1 MKNTVENLCLKFGGI
16 KIREKEYQFKTT
28 IGTLFVTDRDDNSFI
43 PMIFHHDFKR
53 DEFIKISHD
62 NSVGE
67 HSFKYNLH
75 SSDKE
80 FNLSRLE
87 QRLDF
92 INRTFM

>member
-1 MKNTVENLCLKFGGI
+1 MKKSVKNICLKFGGE
-16 KIREKEYQFKTT
+16 KTREKEYQFKTT
-28 IGTLFVTDRDDNSFI
+28 VGTLFVTDLKDDGFI
-43 PMIFHHDFKR
+43 PMMFGRDFNRQK
-53 DEFIKISHD
+53 FIEISHD

-67 HSFKYNLH
+67 LSFKWNLH